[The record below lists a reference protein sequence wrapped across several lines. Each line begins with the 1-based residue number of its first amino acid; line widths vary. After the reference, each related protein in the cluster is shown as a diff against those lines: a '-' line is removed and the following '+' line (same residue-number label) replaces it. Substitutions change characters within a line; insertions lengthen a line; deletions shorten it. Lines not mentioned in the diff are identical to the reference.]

1 MTVSIPNNVVT
12 VLIAG
17 DSSRVPAKALWIQNF
32 STTVGFNIHA
42 EPGSSQ
48 DANAVTV
55 GSDLYLGPAASA
67 TQPTSFLTDNP
78 SLVAARW
85 LARQASGGAVNL
97 NVGRI

>member
-1 MTVSIPNNVVT
+1 MTVSIPNDAVT

-17 DSSRVPAKALWIQNF
+17 ETSRIPSKALWIQNF

-48 DANAVTV
+48 DVNAVVV

-67 TQPTSFLTDNP
+67 TSPTTFLTDNP
-78 SLVAARW
+78 SLICARW